1 MQGSDTRP
9 DNHFKQK
16 PRHRSPNPDARLA
29 ECKITTRVVTISQPC
44 EKPTK
49 LFRRHRTPPSAPLLP
64 LRETSSRPLANRAS
78 GTIGGEKAMRAMLEW
93 RAGEAGSD
101 EGCAEPATH
110 TTTKSIP
117 DSSPNP
123 HRCHPGFIPGRGTL
137 AVLGSFSNTCQ
148 GPLPDKRHQPRH
160 ATALLVLMKE
170 PTPTR
175 IPSPGINP
183 G

>member
-78 GTIGGEKAMRAMLEW
+78 GTIGGEKAMRATLEW
-93 RAGEAGSD
+93 QAAKRSD

-123 HRCHPGFIPGRGTL
+123 HRCHPGFIPGQGTL